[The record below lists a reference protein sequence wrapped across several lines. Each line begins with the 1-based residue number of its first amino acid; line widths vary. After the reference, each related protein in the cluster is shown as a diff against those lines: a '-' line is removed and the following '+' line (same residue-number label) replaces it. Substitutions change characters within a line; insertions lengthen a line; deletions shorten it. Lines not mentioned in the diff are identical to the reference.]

1 MLHVDRRHIDK
12 EVELSSVSQV
22 RTSFKLMTVYADYSP
37 LFTPTMRKTCCS
49 QMRMPNAL
57 TGADQVHGY
66 SFAAQE
72 PVKRT
77 VSLFGHFASQ
87 WFPAMVDAV
96 LDAAGPPEKGGVH
109 YLLLDCCV
117 TWMQWPLLFP
127 RPPEGDAAHKL
138 LHYLVRCSALIP
150 FQNVF

>member
-1 MLHVDRRHIDK
+1 MR
-12 EVELSSVSQV
+12 
-22 RTSFKLMTVYADYSP
+22 SP
-37 LFTPTMRKTCCS
+37 
-49 QMRMPNAL
+49 AL
-57 TGADQVHGY
+57 TKSMGIF
-66 SFAAQE
+66 FAAQE
-72 PVKRT
+72 RVKRT
-77 VSLFGHFASQ
+77 VSLFSHFASQ

-138 LHYLVRCSALIP
+138 LQYLVRCSAVIP
-150 FQNVF
+150 FQNVLELFWPAWRHVRGM

>member
-1 MLHVDRRHIDK
+1 MDRRHIDK

-22 RTSFKLMTVYADYSP
+22 RDSFTPMTVYPDCSL
-37 LFTPTMRKTCCS
+37 LFTPAMCKTCCS
-49 QMRMPNAL
+49 QMRVPYAL
-57 TGADQVHGY
+57 TGADQGHGY
-66 SFAAQE
+66 SLLAQE
-72 PVKRT
+72 PLKRT

-96 LDAAGPPEKGGVH
+96 LHAAGPPEKGGVH

-117 TWMQWPLLFP
+117 TWMQWPALFP

-138 LHYLVRCSALIP
+138 LQYLVRCSALTP
-150 FQNVF
+150 FQNVI